1 MEEQKPHQIKLLEDK
16 LAKLKRNLDQ
26 MTTEQRV
33 QYKAAID
40 RIKREIRTDAEN
52 IYREYVTDGEIFRH
66 SDEDSKKAIEAT
78 KGLLDS
84 AEDIG
89 FKDAAINY
97 LFESYS
103 LDNFLVAIT
112 PLFYKCFY
120 EAYGVW
126 YWEKKVELIDGLY
139 YTSAIDMW
147 WNEESQV
154 WEKKDKDGNFC
165 QPFTIM
171 IPPTS
176 KLALEAYEKDM
187 ETFTVADSE
196 WRQKIPFI
204 YNEKFSVLF
213 PNFATEQK
221 QISMEDLFK

>member
-33 QYKAAID
+33 QYKATID
-40 RIKREIRTDAEN
+40 RVKREIRTDAEN
-52 IYREYVTDGEIFRH
+52 IYREYVTDGEIFSH
-66 SDEDSKKAIEAT
+66 SDEDSRKAIEAI
-78 KGLLDS
+78 KGLLKS

-103 LDNFLVAIT
+103 LDNFLVAIL
-112 PLFYKCFY
+112 PLFFKCFY
-120 EAYGVW
+120 EAYSVW
-126 YWEKKVELIDGLY
+126 YWEKKVEIIDGLY
-139 YTSAIDMW
+139 YTSVIDMW
-147 WNEESQV
+147 WDEKNKV
-154 WEKKDKDGNFC
+154 WGKRDKDGNFC
-165 QPFTIM
+165 MPFTIM
-171 IPPTS
+171 IPPTR
-176 KLALEAYEKDM
+176 KLVLEAYENAM
-187 ETFTVADSE
+187 NVFSTADSE

-213 PNFATEQK
+213 PNFATKQK
-221 QISMEDLFK
+221 QISMEDFF